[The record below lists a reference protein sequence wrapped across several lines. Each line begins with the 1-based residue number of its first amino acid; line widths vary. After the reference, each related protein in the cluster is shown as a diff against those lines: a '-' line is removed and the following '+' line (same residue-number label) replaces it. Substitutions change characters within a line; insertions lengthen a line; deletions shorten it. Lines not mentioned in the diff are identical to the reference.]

1 VGGGVRERVGERERE
16 RVYWKLSLPRHI
28 LWFLSYGIS
37 YVCMCVF
44 VHMYICNMYSSIT
57 CIHVHVLCTVLA
69 LSYCI
74 SYRMVYGKQIYH
86 VCVCVCVRACVRA
99 CIFLSVTCI
108 HVHGDV
114 YIYTAL
120 ALSYRISYRIEY
132 AAWIY
137 HVCVCVC
144 VCVCARTSA
153 RIKAVAR
160 GKMGGEREK
169 EFIGNFIRRILHNG
183 GIHEP
188 LIRAS
193 PASTGSASFS
203 QYTRIFVYCTYA
215 PYLRPIPTPHT
226 YAPYL
231 CPRVP
236 TDPRSAAGSCRD
248 T

>member
-1 VGGGVRERVGERERE
+1 MYTCPCPMYRTRPVLL
-16 RVYWKLSLPRHI
+16 YL
-28 LWFLSYGIS
+28 LSYGIWK
-37 YVCMCVF
+37 
-44 VHMYICNMYSSIT
+44 T
-57 CIHVHVLCTVLA
+57 D
-69 LSYCI
+69 LS
-74 SYRMVYGKQIYH
+74 R
-86 VCVCVCVRACVRA
+86 VCVCVRACVRA
-99 CIFLSVTCI
+99 CVHIFICNMYTCPWRCI
-108 HVHGDV
+108 H
-114 YIYTAL
+114 IYRTRPVL
-120 ALSYRISYRIEY
+120 SYLLSYRIRCVDLSR
-132 AAWIY
+132 
-137 HVCVCVC
+137 VCVCVC

-160 GKMGGEREK
+160 GKMGGERVK